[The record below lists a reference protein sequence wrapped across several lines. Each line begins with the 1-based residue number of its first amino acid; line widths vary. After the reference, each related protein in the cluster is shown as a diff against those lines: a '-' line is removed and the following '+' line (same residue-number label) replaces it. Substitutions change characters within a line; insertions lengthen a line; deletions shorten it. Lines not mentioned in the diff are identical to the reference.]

1 MAAHE
6 RDAMAKEHK
15 GTVVGATLVGA
26 LMGAAD
32 RPVRL
37 RIIAAMLLGVA
48 GAGIGAL
55 APLFLKYV
63 VDGIEADRSPA
74 GVVILVAAYLSALL
88 AGRLAGQGQA
98 YLFAVGEQRLQ
109 HRLSAANFRHVL
121 RLPMSFHLDRQ
132 VGWIWQANTAAL
144 HGARLVL
151 LHLTTTLLPVAAQI
165 GVMVLVVANVT
176 SLAAASII
184 AATATLYALIFALAA
199 RWQGQP
205 ATGAVEAEARAGGVF
220 GDALACIESVKNFGA
235 EERLCGE
242 YEMLTGESAS
252 HWRRSH
258 FRRAVVGVLVAL
270 VFVAS
275 STGMLALVLTES
287 AGEQFVIGNL
297 VLLTA
302 YMLQILA
309 PLEAA
314 GFALQDLAQATKYF
328 GEWKTIL
335 RTIPEPLGS
344 SEPASSEL
352 ATAGA
357 ARALAVRF
365 ENVTLTYGA
374 GRPPA
379 LTSLTF
385 EIAAGEIVAVV
396 GPSGAGKSSLLR
408 LLLRYRDPD
417 VGQVLIDGVGTQ
429 DWELSA
435 LRRDIAVISQDAVLL
450 NTTLRENLLFARP
463 DASPEHLASVL
474 AAASLQDVVRRLPDG
489 LDSSVGERG
498 QALSGGERQRVAIA
512 RALLRK
518 APILACDEPT
528 SALDSATGKCVG
540 DAILSAAQGRTCLI
554 VTHRLELAAR
564 AHRILVFDHGRLVE
578 QGSHAALVA
587 ADGRYAQLWRSR
599 GDPAPELAGQWDGR
613 AEAFDG

>member
-1 MAAHE
+1 
-6 RDAMAKEHK
+6 
-15 GTVVGATLVGA
+15 
-26 LMGAAD
+26 MGAAD

-37 RIIAAMLLGVA
+37 RIVAAMLLGVA
-48 GAGIGAL
+48 GAGIAAL
-55 APLFLKYV
+55 APLSLKYV
-63 VDGIEADRSPA
+63 VDGIEAGRPSGA
-74 GVVILVAAYLSALL
+74 IVILVAAYLSALL

-109 HRLSAANFRHVL
+109 QRLSAGNFRHIL
-121 RLPMSFHLDRQ
+121 RLPMSFHLDRRA
-132 VGWIWQANTAAL
+132 GWIWQANATAL

-176 SLAAASII
+176 SIAAASII
-184 AATATLYALIFALAA
+184 AATAALYALIFALAA
-199 RWQGQP
+199 RWQSEP
-205 ATGAVEAEARAGGVF
+205 AAGAVEAEARAGGVF
-220 GDALACIESVKNFGA
+220 GDALASIDAVKNFGA

-242 YEMLTGESAS
+242 YEKLVGESAS

-258 FRRAVVGVLVAL
+258 LRRAAVGVLVAL

-275 STGMLALVLTES
+275 STAMLALVLAGS
-287 AGEQFVIGNL
+287 FGEQRMIGNL

-302 YMLQILA
+302 YMIQILG

-314 GFALQDLAQATKYF
+314 GFALQDLAQTTKYF

-335 RTIPEPLGS
+335 RIVPEPLS
-344 SEPASSEL
+344 SEAPTSPGRVA
-352 ATAGA
+352 AGA
-357 ARALAVRF
+357 APALAVRF
-365 ENVTLTYGA
+365 EDVTLTYGA

-379 LTSLTF
+379 LTSVTF

-417 VGQVLIDGVGTQ
+417 AGCVLVDGVATQ
-429 DWELSA
+429 DWDLAS
-435 LRRDIAVISQDAVLL
+435 LRRSIAVVSQDAVLL

-463 DASPEHLASVL
+463 DAGPDHLASVL
-474 AAASLQDVVRRLPDG
+474 DAASLQDVVRRLPQG
-489 LDSSVGERG
+489 LDSAVGERG
-498 QALSGGERQRVAIA
+498 LALSGGERQRVAIA
-512 RALLRK
+512 RALLRE

-528 SALDSATGKCVG
+528 SALDPATGKCVG
-540 DAILSAAQGRTCLI
+540 DAILSAAQGRTCFV

-564 AHRILVFDHGRLVE
+564 AHRILVLDHGRLVE
-578 QGSHAALVA
+578 QGAHTALVS
-587 ADGRYAQLWRSR
+587 ADGRYAQLWRKRMASV
-599 GDPAPELAGQWDGR
+599 GFAAQPDGQPEPADG
-613 AEAFDG
+613 

>member
-1 MAAHE
+1 MLAAHE
-6 RDAMAKEHK
+6 LDAMAKEHPP
-15 GTVVGATLVGA
+15 TLVGV
-26 LMGAAD
+26 LLGAAD
-32 RPVRL
+32 QPVRL
-37 RIIAAMLLGVA
+37 RIVAAVLLGVA
-48 GAGIGAL
+48 GGGIGAL
-55 APLFLKYV
+55 APLSLKYL
-63 VDGIEADRSPA
+63 VDGIAEGRSSGA
-74 GVVILVAAYLSALL
+74 TAILAAAYLAALL

-98 YLFAVGEQRLQ
+98 YLFAVGDQRLQ
-109 HRLSAANFRHVL
+109 QRLSAGNFRHIL
-121 RLPMSFHLDRQ
+121 RLPMSFHLDRRA
-132 VGWIWQANTAAL
+132 GWIWQANATAL

-176 SLAAASII
+176 SIAAASII
-184 AATATLYALIFALAA
+184 AATAALYALIFALAA
-199 RWQGQP
+199 RWQSKP
-205 ATGAVEAEARAGGVF
+205 AAGAVEAEARAGGVF
-220 GDALACIESVKNFGA
+220 GDALASIDAVKNFGA

-242 YEMLTGESAS
+242 YEKLVGESAS

-258 FRRAVVGVLVAL
+258 LRRAAVGVLVAL

-275 STGMLALVLTES
+275 SAAMLALVL
-287 AGEQFVIGNL
+287 AGSSGEERMIGNL

-302 YMLQILA
+302 YMIQILG

-328 GEWKTIL
+328 GEWKTVL
-335 RTIPEPLGS
+335 LTTPEPLAS
-344 SEPASSEL
+344 SEPASSGL
-352 ATAGA
+352 AKAGA

-365 ENVTLTYGA
+365 EDVTLTYGA

-379 LTSLTF
+379 LASVTF

-417 VGQVLIDGVGTQ
+417 AGRVLIDGVATQ
-429 DWELSA
+429 DWDLAA
-435 LRRDIAVISQDAVLL
+435 LRRSIAVVSQDAVLL

-463 DASPEHLASVL
+463 DASSEHLASVL
-474 AAASLQDVVRRLPDG
+474 DAASLQDVVGRLPDG

-498 QALSGGERQRVAIA
+498 LALSGGERQRVAIA
-512 RALLRK
+512 RALLRE

-528 SALDSATGKCVG
+528 SALDPATGKCVG
-540 DAILSAAQGRTCLI
+540 DAILSAAQGRTCFV

-564 AHRILVFDHGRLVE
+564 AHRILVLDHGRLVE
-578 QGSHAALVA
+578 QGAHAALVS
-587 ADGRYAQLWRSR
+587 ADGRYAQLWRKRMASV
-599 GDPAPELAGQWDGR
+599 GFAAPPDGQPEPADG
-613 AEAFDG
+613 

>member
-6 RDAMAKEHK
+6 RDAMAKQHK
-15 GTVVGATLVGA
+15 ATLVDA
-26 LMGAAD
+26 LLGAAD
-32 RPVRL
+32 RTVRL
-37 RIIAAMLLGVA
+37 RIVAAMLLGVT

-55 APLFLKYV
+55 TPLSLKYL
-63 VDGIEADRSPA
+63 VDGIAEGRSSGA
-74 GVVILVAAYLSALL
+74 TAILAAAYLAALL

-109 HRLSAANFRHVL
+109 QRLSAGNFRHIL
-121 RLPMSFHLDRQ
+121 RLPMSFHLDRRA
-132 VGWIWQANTAAL
+132 GWIWQANATAL

-176 SLAAASII
+176 SIAAASII
-184 AATATLYALIFALAA
+184 AATAALYALIFALAA
-199 RWQGQP
+199 RWQGKP
-205 ATGAVEAEARAGGVF
+205 AAGAVEAEACAGGVF
-220 GDALACIESVKNFGA
+220 GDALASIDAVKNFGA
-235 EERLCGE
+235 EERLCSE
-242 YEMLTGESAS
+242 YEKLIGESAS

-258 FRRAVVGVLVAL
+258 LRRAAVGVLVAL

-275 STGMLALVLTES
+275 SAAMLALVLAGS
-287 AGEQFVIGNL
+287 SGEQRMIGNL

-302 YMLQILA
+302 YMIQILA

-328 GEWKTIL
+328 DAWKTVL
-335 RTIPEPLGS
+335 RTTPETLVSGA
-344 SEPASSEL
+344 PASPVRV
-352 ATAGA
+352 AAGA
-357 ARALAVRF
+357 APALAVRF
-365 ENVTLTYGA
+365 EDVTLAYGA

-379 LTSLTF
+379 LTSVTF

-417 VGQVLIDGVGTQ
+417 AGRVLVDGVATQ
-429 DWELSA
+429 DWDLAA
-435 LRRDIAVISQDAVLL
+435 LRRSIAVVGQDAVLL

-463 DASPEHLASVL
+463 NASPDQLANVL
-474 AAASLQDVVRRLPDG
+474 DAARLRDVVRRLPDG

-512 RALLRK
+512 RALLRE

-528 SALDSATGKCVG
+528 SALDPATGKCVA
-540 DAILSAAQGRTCLI
+540 DAILSAAQGRTCFV

-564 AHRILVFDHGRLVE
+564 AHRILVLDHGRLVE
-578 QGSHAALVA
+578 QGAHAALVA
-587 ADGRYAQLWRSR
+587 ADGRYGQLWRRR
-599 GDPAPELAGQWDGR
+599 GDPAPALAGQPDRQAG
-613 AEAFDG
+613 AFDG